1 LAKVSSIAFHGG
13 FANEEIM
20 KTSSLLTLVSAT
32 ALLAACTTEIGPN
45 GQPRQVMTP
54 LGAAAVQG
62 LSAAAIGAG
71 TGALMRGVNPVAA
84 GAISAGA
91 GSIGSQAINAFI
103 PKSSGQ
109 GYQQQPTN
117 QQLYVRSGDGFA
129 PAKINYVQQGD
140 GSYVP
145 SYPRGRQLFRQLP
158 NGSFAPVN

>member
-1 LAKVSSIAFHGG
+1 
-13 FANEEIM
+13 M
-20 KTSSLLTLVSAT
+20 KPSSLITLVST
-32 ALLAACTTEIGPN
+32 TTLLAACTTEMGPN

-54 LGAAAVQG
+54 LGAALVQG
-62 LSAAAIGAG
+62 VAAAGIGAG

-109 GYQQQPTN
+109 GGGYQSQPTN

-129 PAKINYVQQGD
+129 PAKIGYIQQPD
-140 GSYVP
+140 GNYVP
-145 SYPRGRQLFRQLP
+145 SYPRGKQLFRQLP

>member
-1 LAKVSSIAFHGG
+1 
-13 FANEEIM
+13 M
-20 KTSSLLTLVSAT
+20 KTSSIFLIVALS
-32 ALLAACTTEIGPN
+32 ALLSSCTTEIGPN

-71 TGALMRGVNPVAA
+71 TGALLRGVNPVAA

-91 GSIGSQAINAFI
+91 GSIGSQAINVFI

-109 GYQQQPTN
+109 GGGYQQQPTS
-117 QQLYVRSGDGFA
+117 QQLYVRSGDGFV
-129 PAKINYVQQGD
+129 PAKISYVQQPD

>member
-1 LAKVSSIAFHGG
+1 
-13 FANEEIM
+13 M
-20 KTSSLLTLVSAT
+20 KITSLFSLVPAL
-32 ALLAACTTEIGPN
+32 ALLSACTTEVGPN

-103 PKSSGQ
+103 PKSSGSQ
-109 GYQQQPTN
+109 SGQQQTN
-117 QQLYVRSGDGFA
+117 QQLFVRSGDSFV
-129 PAKINYVQQGD
+129 PAKISYIQQPD
-140 GSYVP
+140 GSYAP
-145 SYPRGRQLFRQLP
+145 SYPRGKQLFRQLQ